1 MNINS
6 IPAAAMN
13 GISLD
18 TIQAHESTDIV
29 VTGTS
34 PLEAKKNPSALPD
47 QTVRDPKNP
56 SPSEFTIE
64 VTGFEKSNQVKY
76 QDGKSTGA
84 SVLSSW
90 MSNFKLSEQAKDQ
103 YSQLN
108 RVIAEERPGIIGK
121 AWDFSLDN
129 QGDIVVLHNG
139 DLTDKDVE
147 WLEGKLRY
155 SALLGTLSEL
165 KSSMI
170 QHVETQR
177 GPNMRSFGVGR
188 YDLNSNNFDK
198 IIRFGDF
205 LSKTNGEDANQI
217 FIEQLRERATDTSK
231 ELTYSYLEKDGSI
244 TQTKEQ
250 RL

>member
-6 IPAAAMN
+6 IPFAVMKSVN
-13 GISLD
+13 LN
-18 TIQAHESTDIV
+18 TTQAHELTDITISRASLFDV
-29 VTGTS
+29 
-34 PLEAKKNPSALPD
+34 KKNTSVLAD
-47 QTVRDPKNP
+47 QTVPHPEIP
-56 SPSEFTIE
+56 SSSEITIE

-76 QDGKSTGA
+76 QDGDSKGA
-84 SVLSSW
+84 SVINSW
-90 MSNFKLSEQAKDQ
+90 MSNIKLSKQAKDQ

-129 QGDIVVLHNG
+129 QDNVVVLNNG
-139 DLTDKDVE
+139 NLTDKDVE
-147 WLEGKLRY
+147 WLKGKLRY

-170 QHVETQR
+170 QHIETQR
-177 GPNMRSFGVGR
+177 GQNMRSFGVGR

-198 IIRFGDF
+198 IIRFGEF
-205 LSKTNGEDANQI
+205 LSETNGKDANQI

-244 TQTKEQ
+244 TQTKEK